1 MEFLE
6 FFFLFNIIV
15 QLFLYKSVFFPHR
28 LNPFNSESVSA
39 KGNNVE
45 VASEMCEEV
54 DFKTNMSSPSEPSEA
69 STWRRRDL
77 VSMVTFRLS
86 TLELI
91 RQNRGPLS
99 AIRVQVAAVSCD
111 ECGSIPWDE
120 FQASGCYTISKT
132 IFIFLSH

>member
-1 MEFLE
+1 MG
-6 FFFLFNIIV
+6 
-15 QLFLYKSVFFPHR
+15 R
-28 LNPFNSESVSA
+28 LNPFNSDGITTKA
-39 KGNNVE
+39 NNVE

-54 DFKTNMSSPSEPSEA
+54 DFKTNMSSPSEPSEG

-86 TLELI
+86 TVELI

-99 AIRVQVAAVSCD
+99 AIRLQVAAVSCD

-120 FQASGCYTISKT
+120 FQVW
-132 IFIFLSH
+132 IFRIF